1 MGRIFI
7 SFVVGFLVIGGLL
20 VYQATRGTSSL
31 IFSPKELVE
40 KGSHVSLHR
49 IRVAGKVSDP
59 IDYKTE
65 PNIELNFLV
74 ADPTSSTSTL
84 PVVYRNLKPDMFAA
98 GRDVLIDGDFE
109 NGKIVAA
116 KLLTQCPSKY
126 EPPSPGAAYEHPSEI
141 EKK

>member
-7 SFVVGFLVIGGLL
+7 SFVLGFLVIGGIL
-20 VYQATRGTSSL
+20 VYQATQGTSSL
-31 IFSPKELVE
+31 IFSPKELLA
-40 KGSHVSLHR
+40 KGSNSNLQR

-65 PNIELNFLV
+65 PAIELRFLV
-74 ADPTSSTSTL
+74 TDPSDASSTI

-109 NGKIVAA
+109 GGSILAA

-126 EPPSPGAAYEHPSEI
+126 EPPSPGEAYAHPGAKEQ
-141 EKK
+141 K